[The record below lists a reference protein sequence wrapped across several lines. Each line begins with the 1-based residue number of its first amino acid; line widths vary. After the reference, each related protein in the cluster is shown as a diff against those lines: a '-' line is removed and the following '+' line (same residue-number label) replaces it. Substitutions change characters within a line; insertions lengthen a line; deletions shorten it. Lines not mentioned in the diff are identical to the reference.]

1 MCSTSEY
8 CQDNNYNPENYEISK
23 PQVVDRSK
31 LSTEEDM
38 EEPEQEQISLQL
50 RRSGRVRC
58 PPAYLQ
64 DYILS

>member
-31 LSTEEDM
+31 LSTEEDKEEP
-38 EEPEQEQISLQL
+38 EEPEQE
-50 RRSGRVRC
+50 
-58 PPAYLQ
+58 
-64 DYILS
+64 